1 MKISIQT
8 GDVSVVIE
16 DENGSYKSLKELAI
30 EIVNRLKPTPWP
42 ALKETNLPPIAPGL
56 GGSPHWPLTPP
67 WFTNINM
74 ADGLYRPEKDI
85 TMGSRE

>member
-30 EIVNRLKPTPWP
+30 EIVNRLKPLPWP
-42 ALKETNLPPIAPGL
+42 SLKETNLPAHPWGEGL
-56 GGSPHWPLTPP
+56 KPYTQP
-67 WFTNINM
+67 WFTNTNM
-74 ADGLYRPEKDI
+74 ADGLYRPERDI
-85 TMGSRE
+85 TMGG